1 MSRWRGNPWAILLTL
16 SLGFFMTLL
25 DLTIVNIAIPSMTE
39 KLDASLDQILWI
51 VNAYILV
58 LAVLLISG
66 GRLGDLWGKKNLFIA
81 GVALFTLASLVCGIA
96 QDPAQLIA
104 ARAVQGL
111 GAALLMPQTM
121 SIIINV
127 FPPDRRGAALGIWGA
142 VAGVSTIAGPTI
154 GGLLV
159 TSFDWRWI
167 FFVNLPIGILVLAM
181 AIPILPSH
189 TAGVRHRFDVPG
201 VLLASAALF
210 CLVFG
215 LTEGEK
221 FGWDARIWGLLAAGA
236 VLFAV
241 FAVHQR
247 GRQDREPLV
256 PFSLFRDRNFSILT
270 LVGAAVSIGMIGMV
284 LPLTIYM
291 QSVLGFSALKAG
303 LVMAP
308 SSVVSMFLAPL
319 AGRLSDR
326 FGGKFILMSG
336 LTLYAIGM
344 LWTVSIADVGTDW
357 TSFIAP
363 LVIVGL
369 GIGCVFAP
377 MATEATRNVPP
388 HLAAPR
394 PASTTPSGRSGR
406 CSAPRP
412 SAPSCRTG
420 SPPPSRR
427 RPCGAPGNCRRRPR
441 RVRRRVRERRRGR
454 PGDRRGPDRRAPAT
468 ARGRP
473 AGRRPPRA
481 GPRRAGVR
489 ARVRRRDVPHDGAA
503 HRGDAAGRRVLLR
516 RQAPPAARRARRRTR
531 RRRAG
536 GRRRP
541 GRSAQGPVGA
551 RVEDQRR
558 PSGSGTS
565 SPTTSPT
572 TMV

>member
-58 LAVLLISG
+58 LAVLLISA

-81 GVALFTLASLVCGIA
+81 GVALFTLASLVCGVA

-127 FPPDRRGAALGIWGA
+127 FPPERRGAALGIWGA

-159 TSFDWRWI
+159 TSLDWRWI

-181 AIPILPSH
+181 AVPILPGR
-189 TAGVRHRFDVPG
+189 TPGVRHRFDVPG
-201 VLLASAALF
+201 VLLASVALF
-210 CLVFG
+210 CLVFA

-221 FGWDARIWGLLAAGA
+221 FGWDARIWGLLAVGA

-241 FAVHQR
+241 FVLHQR

-256 PFSLFRDRNFSILT
+256 PFSLFRDRNFTILN
-270 LVGAAVSIGMIGMV
+270 LVGAAVSVGMV
-284 LPLTIYM
+284 GMFLPMTIYL
-291 QSVLGFSALKAG
+291 QSVLEFSALEAG

-308 SSVVSMFLAPL
+308 SSIVSMFLAPL

-326 FGGKFILMSG
+326 IGGKFILMSG
-336 LTLYAIGM
+336 LTLYALGM
-344 LWTVSIADVGTDW
+344 LWIVAVADVATDW
-357 TSFIAP
+357 TAFIAP
-363 LVIVGL
+363 LVL
-369 GIGCVFAP
+369 TGIGVGGVFAP

-388 HLAAPR
+388 HLAGAASGVNNTIRQVGSVLGGAAVGAVMQNRLAASLREEAAQRAGALPPDARAGFVDGFAGAAEGGLEIGAGQTGAHQQLPPDVPPDVAHRVQDLAAQVFGHGFVDAMLPTMALPIAVVLLGAAACFGVKGHRR
-394 PASTTPSGRSGR
+394 PA
-406 CSAPRP
+406 
-412 SAPSCRTG
+412 
-420 SPPPSRR
+420 
-427 RPCGAPGNCRRRPR
+427 
-441 RVRRRVRERRRGR
+441 
-454 PGDRRGPDRRAPAT
+454 APAT
-468 ARGRP
+468 GPATVP
-473 AGRRPPRA
+473 AGQPK
-481 GPRRAGVR
+481 VR
-489 ARVRRRDVPHDGAA
+489 
-503 HRGDAAGRRVLLR
+503 
-516 RQAPPAARRARRRTR
+516 
-531 RRRAG
+531 
-536 GRRRP
+536 
-541 GRSAQGPVGA
+541 
-551 RVEDQRR
+551 
-558 PSGSGTS
+558 
-565 SPTTSPT
+565 
-572 TMV
+572 